1 VAKPTIDPT
10 TSGISFVDI
19 LFALAVGE
27 VLAPFVPW
35 AASHETSSLPAP
47 IVWNLAVALVL
58 ILTSFIGYHNSR
70 NRPLFTIRFVNV
82 SLCKFVLD
90 ISMVIVYFLFASFA
104 IVSPSQTQTLLLL
117 VVIVFGLYLLWDAT
131 SWYQKG
137 QSAYKDAWTDAIQD
151 PNRPDIVEG
160 SWTAFDFRRTVPTI
174 GGLAVFAGLYA
185 WSVQLGTPPAR
196 HDVIAFDIVTIVVLV
211 VYRIIKDNLPN
222 PSALASS
229 PTTTAVAAAVAAATA
244 ATAATVAATAA
255 KAAAQAATTAAEAA
269 TKAAQAAATE
279 P

>member
-1 VAKPTIDPT
+1 MAKPTIDPT

-35 AASHETSSLPAP
+35 AASHEKSPLPAP

-104 IVSPSQTQTLLLL
+104 IVSPAQTQTLLLL

-131 SWYQKG
+131 SWYQKKRT
-137 QSAYKDAWTDAIQD
+137 SYKTAWTDAIRD

-160 SWTAFDFRRTVPTI
+160 SWTNFNYWRAAATV
-174 GGLAVFAGLYA
+174 GALLVFSGLYA
-185 WSVQLGTPPAR
+185 WSLQLRTPVPR
-196 HDVIAFDIVTIVVLV
+196 YDVIAFDIAVIAVLV
-211 VYRIIKDNLPN
+211 VYRVVKDLISD
-222 PSALASS
+222 PSIPAEPMTASLR
-229 PTTTAVAAAVAAATA
+229 P
-244 ATAATVAATAA
+244 
-255 KAAAQAATTAAEAA
+255 
-269 TKAAQAAATE
+269 
-279 P
+279 